1 MINENHE
8 DVDVYDVGIETFKS
22 YCKTAY
28 EAEHNGTAFIGWGE
42 YDAELL
48 ERVYNQRK
56 HAVYDERQNML
67 VFDEQNVAGGK
78 IQLVYRLNYY
88 QSADEDVQLAIV
100 LNNGTSCITMQTYSA
115 PLGLAVDRLL
125 WCMQSHLDG
134 IVNVIRDFSF
144 YRS

>member
-1 MINENHE
+1 MSNENHD
-8 DVDVYDVGIETFKS
+8 DVDVYDVGLETFKS
-22 YCKTAY
+22 YAKTAY
-28 EAEHNGTAFIGWGE
+28 EAAHNGTAFIGWGD

-48 ERVYNQRK
+48 ERAYNQRK
-56 HAVYDERQNML
+56 HVVYDERQNML

-88 QSADEDVQLAIV
+88 QSADDDVQLAIV
-100 LNNGTSCITMQTYSA
+100 LNDGTSCITMQCYSA
-115 PLGLAVDRLL
+115 PLGLAVDRLML
-125 WCMQSHLDG
+125 CMGSHLDG

>member
-8 DVDVYDVGIETFKS
+8 DVDVYDIGLDNFKS

-28 EAEHNGTAFIGWGE
+28 EAFHNGTAFIGWGD
-42 YDAELL
+42 YDAELI

-67 VFDEQNVAGGK
+67 VFDEQPVAGGK
-78 IQLVYRLNYY
+78 IQLVYKLNYY
-88 QSADEDVQLAIV
+88 QSADDDIQLSIV
-100 LNNGTSCITMQTYSA
+100 LNDGTNCITMKTYTA
-115 PLGLAVDRLL
+115 PLGVIVDRLL

-134 IVNVIRDFSF
+134 IIAVINDFSF